1 MNTDKINEVSFQII
15 MNAGDARSTAMES
28 LAEAKKGDIDKA
40 KKLIKEARNQ
50 INNAHQYQT
59 SLINAEANGEKNEIN
74 VLLIHSQDHLM
85 NAMTVLDLAEEFIDL
100 YDKFYAKL

>member
-1 MNTDKINEVSFQII
+1 MNTDQINEVSFQII

-59 SLINAEANGEKNEIN
+59 SLINAVANGEKNEIN

-100 YDKFYAKL
+100 YDIVYEKL